1 MITLLLAA
9 TLSVVMDPSFAD
21 STQAYYAQQNAA
33 ALENLLRKADTRF
46 EDLLCRYRLYPL
58 TEDEALLDG
67 LPEHVEDGSARELA
81 LLSGLWGY
89 RAARASIFSA
99 IRYGRRAERLLDD
112 AVALDAD
119 DPFVL
124 LIEGQSLI
132 FKPAIAGRDE
142 ESALA
147 RFNRLH
153 DVLQATPAD
162 TGVSLMEAQLW
173 RWYALHQLDM
183 DNAPAVRD
191 ELLAA
196 DPPPLYRQFLQ
207 DPP

>member
-1 MITLLLAA
+1 MIALLVAA
-9 TLSVVMDPSFAD
+9 TLSLMDPSFAD
-21 STQAYYAQQNAA
+21 STQVYYAQQNAE
-33 ALENLLRKADTRF
+33 ALEALLDRADTRF

-58 TEDEALLDG
+58 TEDEDLLDD
-67 LPEHVEDGSARELA
+67 LPEDLDDGSARELA

-99 IRYGRRAERLLDD
+99 IRYGRRAERLIDEAHAHD
-112 AVALDAD
+112 PD

-142 ESALA
+142 EAALQ
-147 RFNRLH
+147 RFNRLC
-153 DVLQATPAD
+153 DVLQSAPAD
-162 TGVSLMEAQLW
+162 TGVSMTEAQLW
-173 RWYALHQLDM
+173 RWYALHQMDM
-183 DNAPAVRD
+183 NNASAVRD
-191 ELLAA
+191 ELLAS